1 MSRRKLLLLVLAT
14 AVTGLLVI
22 ALNPD
27 YRGALRGLLRNQ
39 PADTPIWHTN
49 ESFYPAIEARAGVNE
64 TNP

>member
-27 YRGALRGLLRNQ
+27 YRASLRGLLRNR
-39 PADTPIWHTN
+39 PADTPIWKTN
-49 ESFYPAIEARAGVNE
+49 EHFYPAIEARGEASE